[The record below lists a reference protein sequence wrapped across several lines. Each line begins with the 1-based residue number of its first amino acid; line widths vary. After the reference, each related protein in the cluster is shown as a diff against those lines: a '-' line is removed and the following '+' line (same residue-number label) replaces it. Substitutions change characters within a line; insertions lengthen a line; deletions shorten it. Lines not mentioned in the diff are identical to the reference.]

1 MSLAAEHDLFD
12 DHYQRVI
19 WPLAVWHGI
28 CCAWGDMRRH
38 GQSGFTIIEIMIVV
52 AIISVLAS
60 IALPAIRVSTVRV
73 KLSEAILAFAAC
85 RTTISEI
92 YQSEGQPPPDG
103 IWNCEVAQD
112 ASRYVYQ
119 TRVDEVGK
127 ITIVLQGF
135 GGDGRL
141 DTREITLQPLDNTGN
156 PPSGNGAP
164 IRIWRCGAVADGTDS
179 TLLPYLPNSC
189 RG

>member
-1 MSLAAEHDLFD
+1 MWLAAECDLFD
-12 DHYQRVI
+12 NYYQRLI
-19 WPLAVWHGI
+19 GPLAVWHGT
-28 CCAWGDMRRH
+28 CSAGRDMRRH

-60 IALPAIRVSTVRV
+60 IALPAIRVNTVRV
-73 KLSEAILAFAAC
+73 KLSEAILAFATC

-92 YQSEGQPPPDG
+92 YQSDGEPPPDG
-103 IWNCEVAQD
+103 VWNCEVDKD
-112 ASRYVYQ
+112 ASRYVYSVS
-119 TRVDEVGK
+119 VDPIGK
-127 ITIVLQGF
+127 VTIVLQGF
-135 GGDGRL
+135 FDPRI
-141 DTREITLQPLDNTGN
+141 DTRDLTLQPLDSTGN